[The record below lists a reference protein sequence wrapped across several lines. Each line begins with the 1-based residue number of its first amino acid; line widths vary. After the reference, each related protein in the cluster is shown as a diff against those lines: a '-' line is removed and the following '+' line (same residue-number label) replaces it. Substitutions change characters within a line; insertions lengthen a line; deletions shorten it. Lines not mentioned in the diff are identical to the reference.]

1 MTWKQVVK
9 QWQEYEALDDKLKIE
24 LTELSQ
30 HPKELEEAFYAPL
43 EFGTAGMR
51 GLIGPGINR
60 MNIYTV
66 RQATEGLALF
76 IEEAKLKETYK
87 VAIAYD
93 SRHQSEVF
101 ALEAARVLGAHNFE
115 VFLFESLRPT
125 PELSFALRELN
136 CDGGIM
142 ITASHNPASYNGF
155 KVYGSDGGQLPPAE
169 ADRLTA
175 YVRQLDSPLEIQVM
189 AAEAVASSP
198 LIHYLG
204 EEMDQRYLAALTS
217 VSLNKKLIATHGQE
231 LKIVYTPLHG
241 TGGMLVSRALAQAG
255 FTAMT
260 MEPAQAKIDPDFSTV
275 PSPNPEEFSAFEYAI
290 RLGKTTQA
298 DLLLAT
304 DPDADRL
311 GAAIKLSN
319 GDYDILSGNQI
330 AALLVDYLL
339 NYYQEQQCLPAQGVV
354 LKSIVSTELVTGIC
368 EAYGVK
374 LENVLTGF
382 KFIAERIKGY
392 EENHNQEFLFG
403 FEESYGY
410 LIKPFVRDKD
420 AIQGLLL
427 LSEVALF
434 HKKQGHSLLEA
445 LNNIYEKYGYYAEKT
460 VSITMAGQ
468 TGQQKIAEL
477 MATIK
482 AQPLTEIANLPVEII
497 EDYSQQRR
505 TFANQQ
511 VEVIDLPQADVLK
524 YYLVDGSWL
533 AIRPSGTEPK
543 IKFYIGVKGQS
554 SQEATNKIAAI
565 EQAIQSLIK

>member
-30 HPKELEEAFYAPL
+30 HPQELEEAFYAPL

-189 AAEAVASSP
+189 ATEAVASSP

-204 EEMDQRYLAALTS
+204 EEMDRRYLAALTS

-260 MEPAQAKIDPDFSTV
+260 MEPAQSKIDPDFSTV

>member
-30 HPKELEEAFYAPL
+30 HPQELEEAFYAPL

>member
-30 HPKELEEAFYAPL
+30 HPQELEEAFYAPL

-460 VSITMAGQ
+460 VSIMMAGQ

>member
-30 HPKELEEAFYAPL
+30 HPQELEEAFYAPL

-189 AAEAVASSP
+189 AAEAVASSS

-275 PSPNPEEFSAFEYAI
+275 PSPNPEELSAFEYAI

-392 EENHNQEFLFG
+392 EENHSQEFLFG

-505 TFANQQ
+505 TFTNQQ
-511 VEVIDLPQADVLK
+511 VEGIDLPQADVLK

>member
-30 HPKELEEAFYAPL
+30 HPQELEEAFYAPL

-511 VEVIDLPQADVLK
+511 VEAIDLPQADVLK

>member
-9 QWQEYEALDDKLKIE
+9 QWQEYEALDDKLKID

-30 HPKELEEAFYAPL
+30 HPQELEEAFYAPL

-204 EEMDQRYLAALTS
+204 EEMDRRYLAALTS

>member
-30 HPKELEEAFYAPL
+30 HPQELEEAFYAPL

-468 TGQQKIAEL
+468 TGQQKISEL

-524 YYLVDGSWL
+524 YYLVDESWL